1 MLRHDQGLAEALVEA
16 AGDLAHQL
24 DVLALVVAD
33 RHLGRLVGEHVGGHQ
48 HRVEEERRR
57 DQLALLRRLV
67 LELGHA
73 VEVAVGGDRG
83 EQPGQLGVLAHVG
96 LAEEDAALGV
106 EAGGEQDR
114 GRVVEPLAQLGR
126 VVGDRDRV
134 QVDDA
139 EDRRLAA
146 VLALDVLADRA
157 DVVAEVLA
165 AGGLDAGE
173 DDWGAHGRSLSGA
186 GTGAPRP
193 TSVGLIRRRFEY
205 PPVRGAPVL
214 GARGRARLGRLC
226 GCAVGVSAV
235 AALAGLG
242 GAAAGDCFDFALAG
256 SRSRSRRRC
265 RRRSSGGRRCRCRGG
280 RRRSRRRRRRC

>member
-1 MLRHDQGLAEALVEA
+1 M
-16 AGDLAHQL
+16 
-24 DVLALVVAD
+24 
-33 RHLGRLVGEHVGGHQ
+33 
-48 HRVEEERRR
+48 
-57 DQLALLRRLV
+57 
-67 LELGHA
+67 
-73 VEVAVGGDRG
+73 GGDRR

-114 GRVVEPLAQLGR
+114 GRVVDALAQLGR

-165 AGGLDAGE
+165 AGRLDAGE
-173 DDWGAHGRSLSGA
+173 DDRGGASSRRSLCGA
-186 GTGAPRP
+186 RRRSLPSSRGASAPCPHSRRAAPRL
-193 TSVGLIRRRFEY
+193 GLRR
-205 PPVRGAPVL
+205 L
-214 GARGRARLGRLC
+214 AR
-226 GCAVGVSAV
+226 
-235 AALAGLG
+235 
-242 GAAAGDCFDFALAG
+242 G

-265 RRRSSGGRRCRCRGG
+265 RRRSSARRRSGRRGG
-280 RRRSRRRRRRC
+280 RPRSRRRRRRRRTRARFGAADSRFVPGTASGCALASATVFAAAGLSGAGPRLASSAGAEVGRDHGAEHGDRQQARPPARRRC

>member
-1 MLRHDQGLAEALVEA
+1 MSIRLVIPGLSARAAHLAAGVGDGAAELLADRLRLFEHEHGAGLGAAGGRHLPLGLLQVHDPRPDLGDAHLRHDQGLAEALVEA

-33 RHLGRLVGEHVGGHQ
+33 RHLGRPVGEHVGGHQ

-57 DQLALLRRLV
+57 DEFLLRRLV

-73 VEVAVGGDRG
+73 VEIAVRGDRR
-83 EQPGQLGVLAHVG
+83 EQPGQLAVLAHVG
-96 LAEEDAALGV
+96 LAEEDAALRV

-139 EDRRLAA
+139 EDRRVAA
-146 VLALDVLADRA
+146 ILALDVLPDRP

-165 AGGLDAGE
+165 AGGLDARE
-173 DDWGAHGRSLSGA
+173 DDRVRSQLRSL
-186 GTGAPRP
+186 
-193 TSVGLIRRRFEY
+193 F
-205 PPVRGAPVL
+205 
-214 GARGRARLGRLC
+214 RGRD
-226 GCAVGVSAV
+226 GCLSPQV
-235 AALAGLG
+235 
-242 GAAAGDCFDFALAG
+242 
-256 SRSRSRRRC
+256 RPN
-265 RRRSSGGRRCRCRGG
+265 
-280 RRRSRRRRRRC
+280 